1 MRDPK
6 DAGTLDLVTGG
17 LLIGYA
23 RVSTV
28 DQNLDLQHDA
38 LKRAGCTQVYE
49 DKASGRAKTGRPEL
63 AAVLRALRAGDT
75 LVVWRLDRL
84 GRSLSDLVHIINE
97 LGERGIGFRSL
108 TEQIDTSSA
117 QGRLFLGVFGAMAQY
132 MRDVI
137 HENTVEGLKAARARG
152 RVGGRPPA
160 LDDQAVKE
168 IRALLTDPGI
178 TVDSIADRYKVS
190 RATVYNA
197 LKRAE
202 KKAPAS
208 TAGAPP
214 SRGNT
219 R

>member
-17 LLIGYA
+17 LLLGYA

-28 DQNLDLQHDA
+28 DQNLDLQRDA
-38 LKRAGCTQVYE
+38 LKRAGCTQIYE

-63 AAVLRALRAGDT
+63 AAVLRSLRPGDS

-84 GRSLSDLVHIINE
+84 GRSLADLVQIINE
-97 LGERGIGFRSL
+97 LAERGVGFKSL

-137 HENTVEGLKAARARG
+137 QENTMEGLKAARARG
-152 RVGGRPPA
+152 RVGGRPAA
-160 LDDQAVKE
+160 LDDQAIKE
-168 IRALLTDPGI
+168 IQAMLTDPEISVG
-178 TVDSIADRYKVS
+178 SIAERYQVS

-197 LKRAE
+197 LNRAG
-202 KKAPAS
+202 KKAADATLTAS
-208 TAGAPP
+208 RP
-214 SRGNT
+214 RGST